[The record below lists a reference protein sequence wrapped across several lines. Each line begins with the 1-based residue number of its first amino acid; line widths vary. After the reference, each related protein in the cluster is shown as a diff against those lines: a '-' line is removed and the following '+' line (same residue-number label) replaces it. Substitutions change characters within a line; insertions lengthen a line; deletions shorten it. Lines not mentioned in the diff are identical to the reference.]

1 MSKENQLNNI
11 NKETVANSD
20 NSETIGN
27 SDSCVNSDSNVNKA
41 IIGNSDN
48 RVNSDSNINKATIG
62 NSDSCVNSDSNI
74 NKETIV
80 APITVVLTS
89 PVIVVRISGVEA
101 IKTFTLIQDRKGVSI
116 SCIEPNK
123 VYFAKFISLYDG
135 FCDDVLVTYFKA
147 PYSYTGED
155 VVEISFHGNPILISS
170 ALRSFYDLGFRDA
183 RNGEFTM
190 RAFLNDKISLN
201 EAEAIQE
208 FIASDSDISLRYAY
222 EQMNGS
228 VGTLFDTFKS
238 ELLNCKA
245 ILEADI
251 DFAEDTDIS
260 SIYARLLT
268 IVNPLLAQIEE
279 LLISYKSLRSISSD
293 VNLVIVGKP
302 NVGKSSLLNKLLDS
316 NRAIVSSVAGTTR
329 DFISERFLIS
339 GIPVT
344 VTDTAGIRESTDEI
358 ESIGISKS
366 LEVVHKADIV
376 LILFDISD
384 GDMSILD
391 DKNLD
396 TIINSSNSSKVIKV
410 GNKSDLDHST
420 DLSMFDIVIS
430 SKTGD
435 GVDKLLA
442 SIKDIVSSSRDIKP
456 SSIGIVSERHAMLLD
471 VVKSSLQ
478 SVVKNISNNFPE
490 DMIIFDLNESIRKI
504 EEITGEKYTEDI
516 LSIIFNKFC
525 IGK

>member
-1 MSKENQLNNI
+1 MSKENQLNNVD
-11 NKETVANSD
+11 KEM
-20 NSETIGN
+20 
-27 SDSCVNSDSNVNKA
+27 
-41 IIGNSDN
+41 IGNSDN
-48 RVNSDSNINKATIG
+48 RANSETINNNDNRA
-62 NSDSCVNSDSNI
+62 NSY
-74 NKETIV
+74 NKDTIV

-101 IKTFTLIQDRKGVSI
+101 MKTFNLIQDRKGVSI
-116 SCIEPNK
+116 TSIEPNK

-135 FCDDVLVTYFKA
+135 FYDDVLVTYFKA

-190 RAFLNDKISLN
+190 RAFLNGKLSLN

-228 VGTLFDTFKS
+228 VGTLFDSFKS

-268 IVNPLLAQIEE
+268 IVNPLLVQIDE
-279 LLISYKSLRSISSD
+279 LLISYKSLRSISND

-366 LEVVHKADIV
+366 LEVVNKADIV
-376 LILFDISD
+376 LILFDIND

-396 TIINSSNSSKVIKV
+396 TIINSSNGNKVIKV
-410 GNKSDLDHST
+410 GNKSDLKHNTS
-420 DLSMFDIVIS
+420 LSKFDIVIS

-435 GVDKLLA
+435 SIDKLLLL
-442 SIKDIVSSSRDIKP
+442 IKGIVSNSRDIKP
-456 SSIGIVSERHAMLLD
+456 NSIGIVSERHAILLE
-471 VVKSSLQ
+471 VVKCSLQ
-478 SVVKNISNNFPE
+478 SVINNISGNFPE
-490 DMIIFDLNESIRKI
+490 DMIIFDLNESIRNI
-504 EEITGEKYTEDI
+504 EDITGERYTEDV

>member
-1 MSKENQLNNI
+1 MDNNIQLNN
-11 NKETVANSD
+11 
-20 NSETIGN
+20 
-27 SDSCVNSDSNVNKA
+27 VN
-41 IIGNSDN
+41 
-48 RVNSDSNINKATIG
+48 R
-62 NSDSCVNSDSNI
+62 
-74 NKETIV
+74 ETIV

-89 PVIVVRISGVEA
+89 PVIVVRISGLEA
-101 IKTFTLIQDRKGVSI
+101 IKTFNLIQDRKGAQI
-116 SCIEPNK
+116 AHIEPNK
-123 VYFAKFISLYDG
+123 VYFAKFISLYDR
-135 FCDDVLVTYFKA
+135 FYDDVLVTYFKA

-155 VVEISFHGNPILISS
+155 VVEISFHGNPMLISS

-190 RAFLNDKISLN
+190 RAFLNGKVSLN

-208 FIASDSDISLRYAY
+208 FISSDSDTSLRYAY
-222 EQMNGS
+222 DQMNGS
-228 VGTLFDTFKS
+228 VGVLFDSFKS

-260 SIYARLLT
+260 SIYNRLLK
-268 IVNPLLAQIEE
+268 IVNPLLVEIDE
-279 LLISYKSLRSISSD
+279 LLLSYKSLRSISND

-316 NRAIVSSVAGTTR
+316 NRAIVSDIAGTTR

-366 LEVVHKADIV
+366 LEVIGKADII
-376 LILFDISD
+376 LILFDVND
-384 GDMSILD
+384 GDISILN
-391 DKNLD
+391 DKSLD
-396 TIINSSNSSKVIKV
+396 TLINSTASNKVIKV
-410 GNKSDLDHST
+410 GNKSDLEHSI
-420 DLSMFDIVIS
+420 DASKFDIVIS
-430 SKTGD
+430 SKTGE
-435 GVDKLLA
+435 GINNLLLT
-442 SIKDIVSSSRDIKP
+442 IKDMILNSRDIKP
-456 SSIGIVSERHAMLLD
+456 NSIGIVSERHAMLLEI
-471 VVKSSLQ
+471 VKSSLQ
-478 SVVKNISNNFPE
+478 SVVKNIDNNFPE

-504 EEITGEKYTEDI
+504 EDITGENYTEDV

>member
-1 MSKENQLNNI
+1 MSKENQLNNVD
-11 NKETVANSD
+11 KETTSNCNSRV
-20 NSETIGN
+20 NSNSNIN
-27 SDSCVNSDSNVNKA
+27 SDSINSRVNGNCNSNS
-41 IIGNSDN
+41 NS
-48 RVNSDSNINKATIG
+48 RVNSM
-62 NSDSCVNSDSNI
+62 SNI

-101 IKTFTLIQDRKGVSI
+101 IKTFNLIQDRKGMSI
-116 SCIEPNK
+116 ASIEPNK

-155 VVEISFHGNPILISS
+155 VVEISFHGNPILIAS

-208 FIASDSDISLRYAY
+208 FISSDSDISLRYAY

-228 VGTLFDTFKS
+228 VGVLFDSFKS

-260 SIYARLLT
+260 SIYARLLM

-279 LLISYKSLRSISSD
+279 LLISYKSLRSISND

-366 LEVVHKADIV
+366 LEVVSKADIV
-376 LILFDISD
+376 LILFDLND
-384 GDMSILD
+384 GDLSILD
-391 DKNLD
+391 DKNID
-396 TIINSSNSSKVIKV
+396 TIINSSNGNKVIKV
-410 GNKSDLDHST
+410 GNKSDLEHSI
-420 DLSMFDIVIS
+420 DLLKFDIVIS
-430 SKTGD
+430 SKTGE
-435 GVDKLLA
+435 GIDKLLLL
-442 SIKDIVSSSRDIKP
+442 IKEIVSSSRDIKP
-456 SSIGIVSERHAMLLD
+456 NSIGIVSERHAMLLD
-471 VVKSSLQ
+471 SVKLSLE
-478 SVVKNISNNFPE
+478 SVVNNISNSFPE
-490 DMIIFDLNESIRKI
+490 DMIILDLNESIRKI
-504 EEITGEKYTEDI
+504 EDITGENYTEDV